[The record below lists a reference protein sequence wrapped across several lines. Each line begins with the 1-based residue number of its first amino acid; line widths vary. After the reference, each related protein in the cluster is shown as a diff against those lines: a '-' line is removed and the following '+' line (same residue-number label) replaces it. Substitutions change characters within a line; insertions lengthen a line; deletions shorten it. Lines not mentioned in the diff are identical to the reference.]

1 MKKPAARFVLPAIA
15 LALLLMLPSAAA
27 ARAGGGQ
34 NYGEDGWS
42 GGGGE
47 GGGGDGLGYLFL
59 WLIQLAFRQPLIGI
73 PLLLAG
79 VIVVSRI
86 GKAAG
91 TGNQYRTIERAGR
104 EAGARRQ
111 ADVAGRLDA
120 ISKRDPAFDQALF
133 LRRIHKGFLEVQAAW
148 SAQDF
153 TAVSRFL
160 SDGVRERFTM
170 QAEMLRE
177 EGIRNVIEDVSIQ
190 SSSIVAVESDDFFDT
205 IHVEISARGKD
216 SDLDFSTGRVI
227 RGGANSPF
235 TEYWSFLRRPGAVTP
250 ATGGLIEGSCP
261 NCGAPLSISD
271 RGKCENCDSIVSS
284 GEYDW
289 VLAEIT
295 QSSEWGTAA
304 DPSIIPGYSD
314 MVSRDPAFNLQH
326 IEDRASVI
334 FWRFIRAHF
343 EGSPDPLRKVSLPS
357 FIPSF
362 EESLRFSNEDG
373 WWLLFKDAAVGAV
386 EVQSIETAGSDP
398 DAQDHIEVLIRWSAR
413 NARRN
418 SAGRIRNAGDRTI
431 RPIVYHL
438 VRNRSVVTS
447 RERAFLSS
455 HCQACGAPYTGGES
469 GNCDYCGRVLN
480 DGSQDWVLASTGRYD
495 ASKMRPASVDA
506 FARSSLIPPE
516 MLLGAMAGAMF
527 ADGAI
532 DPSEEKLLADFAKS
546 RGISPRT
553 VSEITASVRA
563 GEKTLPVPSTREET
577 VEILGAMARMILA
590 DGRMSNEEIEL
601 LSSFGEASGLTR
613 ADVMLIVSG
622 QREQLF
628 RQARRIL
635 ENGR

>member
-1 MKKPAARFVLPAIA
+1 MKKPAIRHIVPAVV
-15 LALLLMLPSAAA
+15 LALLLLLPSAAA

-34 NYGEDGWS
+34 SYGGD
-42 GGGGE
+42 GGGG
-47 GGGGDGLGYLFL
+47 GGGGDGLGYLFF

-73 PLLLAG
+73 PLLAAG
-79 VIVVSRI
+79 VIVVSRM
-86 GKAAG
+86 GKAAR

-104 EAGARRQ
+104 AAGARRQ
-111 ADVAGRLDA
+111 EDVAGRLEA
-120 ISKRDPAFDQALF
+120 LSKRDTAFDQAVF
-133 LRRIHKGFLEVQAAW
+133 LRKVHKGFLEVQAAW
-148 SAQDF
+148 SSQDF
-153 TAVSRFL
+153 GAVSRFL
-160 SDGVRERFTM
+160 SDGVRERFSM

-177 EGIRNVIEDVSIQ
+177 EGIRNVLEDVSIQ
-190 SSSIVAVESDDFFDT
+190 SSSIVAVESDSLFDA
-205 IHVEISARGKD
+205 IHIEISARGRD

-227 RGGANSPF
+227 RGGETSSF
-235 TEYWSFLRRPGAVTP
+235 TEYWSFLRRPGAVTL
-250 ATGGLIEGSCP
+250 ATGGLIEGFCP
-261 NCGAPLSISD
+261 NCGAPLSIGD
-271 RGKCENCDSIVSS
+271 KGTCENCDSVVSS

-304 DPSIIPGYSD
+304 DPSIIPGYSA
-314 MVSRDPAFNLQH
+314 MVARDPAFNLQH
-326 IEDRASVI
+326 IEDRASVV

-362 EESLRFSNEDG
+362 EESLRFSSEDG
-373 WWLLFKDAAVGAV
+373 WWLFFKDAAVGAV

-398 DAQDHIEVLIRWSAR
+398 EGQDHIEVLVRWSAR

-418 SAGRIRNAGDRTI
+418 SSGRIRNAGDRTI
-431 RPIVYHL
+431 RPVVYHL
-438 VRNRSVVTS
+438 VRNSSVVTS
-447 RERAFLSS
+447 KERVFLSS

-480 DGSQDWVLASTGRYD
+480 DGGQDWVLASTGRYE
-495 ASKMRPASVDA
+495 ASRMRPASVDA
-506 FARSSLIPPE
+506 FARSSLIPPD

-532 DPSEEKLLADFAKS
+532 DPSEEKLLAGFAES
-546 RGISPRT
+546 RGISPQT

-563 GEKTLPVPSTREET
+563 GERTLPVPSTREET
-577 VEILGAMARMILA
+577 VEIMGAMARMILA
-590 DGRMSNEEIEL
+590 DGRMSSEEIEM
-601 LSSFGEASGLTR
+601 LSNFGEASGLTR
-613 ADVMLIVSG
+613 ADVMQIVAG

-635 ENGR
+635 EKGR